1 MFGQRLKEER
11 NRLKLTQPQLGEIV
25 DLTKRTVIDWEKD
38 KSSPTAI
45 QLAAMAKNGFDVSY
59 LITGTRTQPVAL
71 PTDEAFLLDSFR
83 ALNAEQ
89 KKMALQFLMGGFEGL
104 QSTGNNT
111 NSNNSDVSNSFNT
124 QSGFTELPFI
134 WACTV
139 CGAMAWLLAA
149 VASWKMETDALI
161 SMSFGSVAIV
171 LWGVTMIMAVF
182 GYYAGKT
189 KYDEV
194 QAGLSLNNS
203 L

>member
-11 NRLKLTQPQLGEIV
+11 SRLKLTQPQLGEIV

-45 QLAAMAKNGFDVSY
+45 QLAAMAENNFDVSY
-59 LITGTRTQPVAL
+59 LITGTRTQPDVL

-104 QSTGNNT
+104 QSNSNNT
-111 NSNNSDVSNSFNT
+111 NSNNSDISNSFNT

-134 WACTV
+134 WACAV

-149 VASWKMETDALI
+149 AAGWQMQTNALL
-161 SMSFGSVAIV
+161 SMSFGSIAIL
-171 LWGVTMIMAVF
+171 LWVVTMVMAGF
-182 GYYAGKT
+182 GYHAGKT

-194 QAGLSLNNS
+194 QAKLSV
-203 L
+203 